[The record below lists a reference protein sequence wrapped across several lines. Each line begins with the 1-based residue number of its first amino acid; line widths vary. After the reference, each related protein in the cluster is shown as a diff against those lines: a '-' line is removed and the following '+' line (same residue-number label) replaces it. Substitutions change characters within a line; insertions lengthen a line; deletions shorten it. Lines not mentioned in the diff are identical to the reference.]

1 MNKNIDFMAMKD
13 VFEIN
18 SFPESRLVKVHLN
31 ILLKR
36 YHYKNISK
44 STLGQLK
51 KLEFC
56 YCLTHRR
63 LTFANL
69 EILNHIGDT

>member
-1 MNKNIDFMAMKD
+1 MAMKD
-13 VFEIN
+13 AFEIN
-18 SFPESRLVKVHLN
+18 SFRESKASQGAIEYTFKKH
-31 ILLKR
+31 
-36 YHYKNISK
+36 HYENISK